1 MANKNIK
8 NKPVYFNIDDPK
20 EKEILEYANE
30 SILGFSGLV
39 KQLIYKEIVKEK
51 RLDKKYNVKDDD

>member
-1 MANKNIK
+1 MNNKNIK
-8 NKPVYFNIDDPK
+8 NKPVYFNISNEK

-39 KQLIYKEIVKEK
+39 KQLIYKEMINEK
-51 RLDKKYNVKDDD
+51 RLNKKYNVKEDE